1 MSITPIDEPPS
12 LPAPQHFEA
21 MLHPNRSLGDTGFL
35 LLMTGIALV
44 SGLIGAGFALIGAW
58 PVTGFLGLDALL
70 LYVAFRWHFRQSRQL
85 DMIKL
90 DKEKLTV
97 RRLLPDKKEQTW
109 HFETAW
115 VQVVQEDRKL
125 MLRSHGD
132 ELVIGSFLTLDER
145 RTFAQALQAAIRAA
159 RHPAPD
165 QDPTPKDGA
174 IDLVGR

>member
-1 MSITPIDEPPS
+1 MSLTPIDEPPS

-21 MLHPNRSLGDTGFL
+21 MLYPNRSLGNTGFL
-35 LLMTGIALV
+35 LLMTAIALV

-58 PVTGFLGLDALL
+58 PVTGFLGLDVLL

-90 DKEKLTV
+90 DQEGLTV
-97 RRLLPDKKEQTW
+97 RRFMPDQKEQTW

-125 MLRSHGD
+125 MLRSHGN
-132 ELVIGSFLTLDER
+132 ELVIGSFLTADER
-145 RTFAQALQAAIRAA
+145 RTFAQTLKAAIQAA

-165 QDPTPKDGA
+165 QMTTKDGA
-174 IDLVGR
+174 IDRAAR